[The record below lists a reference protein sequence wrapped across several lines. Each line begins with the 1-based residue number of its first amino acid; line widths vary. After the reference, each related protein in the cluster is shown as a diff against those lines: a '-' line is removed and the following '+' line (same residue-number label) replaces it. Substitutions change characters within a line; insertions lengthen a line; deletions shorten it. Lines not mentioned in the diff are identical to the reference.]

1 VHYLIKK
8 LLFQIDRTFHHK
20 IKNLSGLSF
29 YLFIKEINMKKTLIF
44 TVLILFSLTVNAHRG
59 HTDSRG
65 CHKESGASQYH
76 CHSNRYRNAPSCGT
90 SRIRDCN
97 NNCSRQASLGDGDCD
112 AAFNCAEFSYD
123 RWDCVEPP
131 SHFPQVESCGIEKI
145 RDCNNFCNREAW
157 WGDGDC
163 DFVFNCAKLS
173 YDRGDCND
181 YNRGIVS
188 PTVSPESTPK
198 DNVTCASN
206 QIKNCYNACSL
217 WNILGDGNCDLAFN
231 CTQFSYDKGD
241 CRNIDSGITSPAISS
256 TDASKLRQCID
267 SKGNITFSDS
277 PCPSETQENSII
289 EKTLEQEAQEA
300 ASQGILKMSEFAYQE
315 AGEYFEQA
323 ASLVP
328 IGNDRDL
335 SKYLNLGG
343 YAFQEASHYKQAI
356 ALYER
361 ALAIDEK
368 LYDKAHPKIA
378 NILNNLALLYQA
390 KGDYMQSKLLFER
403 SLTMIRQFF
412 ENDHPIVT
420 RYSNNY
426 NELLSIMAKDV
437 PSE

>member
-8 LLFQIDRTFHHK
+8 LLFQIDRIFHHK
-20 IKNLSGLSF
+20 IKNLSDLSF

-44 TVLILFSLTVNAHRG
+44 TVLILFSLNIDAHRG
-59 HTDSRG
+59 LTDSRG

-123 RWDCVEPP
+123 RWDCVERP
-131 SHFPQVESCGIEKI
+131 SYVPQVESCGIEKI
-145 RDCNNFCNREAW
+145 RDCNNFCNREGW

-163 DFVFNCAKLS
+163 DFAFNCAKLS
-173 YDRGDCND
+173 YDRGDCTD
-181 YNRGIVS
+181 YNNGVVS
-188 PTVSPESTPK
+188 PTISPKSTVDNNKACGSNEIK
-198 DNVTCASN
+198 DCNDS
-206 QIKNCYNACSL
+206 CSTL
-217 WNILGDGNCDLAFN
+217 NLLANGNCDSSFN
-231 CTQFSYDKGD
+231 CTRFSYDQGD
-241 CRNIDSGITSPAISS
+241 CRGSDNDITSPAISS
-256 TDASKLRQCID
+256 SDANTLRQCVD

-277 PCPSETQENSII
+277 PCPSETKEDFVI

-300 ASQGILKMSEFAYQE
+300 ASQGILKMSELAYQE

-328 IGNDRDL
+328 ISHYKDL

-343 YAFQEASHYKQAI
+343 YAFQKALYYDKSI

-361 ALAIDEK
+361 ALVIDEK
-368 LYDKAHPKIA
+368 IYDKEHPKIA
-378 NILNNLALLYQA
+378 NTVHNLAVLYQA
-390 KGDYMQSKLLFER
+390 KGDYAQSKLLFER
-403 SLTMIRQFF
+403 SLTMIRKFF

-420 RYSNNY
+420 RYSNSY
-426 NELLSIMAKDV
+426 NELLLIMAKDV